1 MVKPLASQAKVY
13 GSNPYGGTRYLI
25 NKTNRRNA
33 NIQLETEWLVDS
45 IANDVNCIL

>member
-25 NKTNRRNA
+25 NKTNRRKA
-33 NIQLETEWLVDS
+33 NIHLEIEWFVDS
-45 IANDVNCIL
+45 IANNVNCIL